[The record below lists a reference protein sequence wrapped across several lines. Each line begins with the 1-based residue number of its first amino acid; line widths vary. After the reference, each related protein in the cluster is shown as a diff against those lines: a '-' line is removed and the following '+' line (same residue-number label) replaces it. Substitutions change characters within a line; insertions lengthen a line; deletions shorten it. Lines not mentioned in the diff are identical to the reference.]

1 MRTIEDVSPR
11 RTDALKHT
19 FITGIVRFIR
29 YRSLSWSAP
38 SNDGAS
44 WYDSVTKYPE
54 ENEKRNANHYP
65 KLLVGMRFVDVYR
78 KKNGTKLRRVSD
90 SMFRVT
96 IDFGA
101 ANNVSGRPRDR
112 QIVVCKIT
120 AGGTKYSLDLGSGL
134 D

>member
-29 YRSLSWSAP
+29 FRSLSWSAP

-54 ENEKRNANHYP
+54 ENEE
-65 KLLVGMRFVDVYR
+65 
-78 KKNGTKLRRVSD
+78 RRRQPLSKIARGDEIRRCVQEKE
-90 SMFRVT
+90 
-96 IDFGA
+96 
-101 ANNVSGRPRDR
+101 RDEA
-112 QIVVCKIT
+112 Q
-120 AGGTKYSLDLGSGL
+120 AGQ
-134 D
+134 